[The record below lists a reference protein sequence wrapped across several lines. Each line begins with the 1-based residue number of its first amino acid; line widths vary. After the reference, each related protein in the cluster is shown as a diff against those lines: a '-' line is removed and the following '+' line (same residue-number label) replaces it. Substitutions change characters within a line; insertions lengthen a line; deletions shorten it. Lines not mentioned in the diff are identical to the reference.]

1 MFIKTLTRMGLAFA
15 VLGIGMLAGCGGDN
29 GSTASTSSETSSGTP
44 IADVDTS
51 LVRKKV
57 VEGIPCDEL
66 LDEFHALAKTTYEF
80 SLGRNMCGGYADI
93 YMYMNAR
100 VRVVDAAGRPVVGA
114 DVYEGQCTYG
124 DEKCHYTTD
133 KKGYI
138 YLDSVNYL
146 TYLELYEGALEELG
160 PDSAYKLRYQ
170 KLQLRA
176 ISADSSLGANVYSS
190 FEHARVVMIGGEPV
204 AELEDVVL
212 EPVYSAKLYLDSI
225 YAPGEDDEWY
235 HDMLDET
242 IAEAGFG
249 ICVQVEDAYLGSP
262 DEWNTPFEFYPCQM
276 VTEEDKENGFV
287 YVYGLPEGK
296 YEFAIG
302 SPDSQ
307 FGTGSFSFEVTRP
320 AE

>member
-1 MFIKTLTRMGLAFA
+1 MFIKKLTRMSLAFA
-15 VLGIGMLAGCGGDN
+15 VLGIGMLVGCGGDN

-80 SLGRNMCGGYADI
+80 SLGRNMCGAYVDI

-100 VRVVDAAGRPVVGA
+100 VRVVDAAGNPVVGA
-114 DVYEGQCTYG
+114 DVYEGRCAYG
-124 DEKCHYTTD
+124 DEGCHYTTD
-133 KKGYI
+133 RDGYI

-146 TYLELYEGALEELG
+146 TYLEKYEGALEELG
-160 PDSAYKLRYQ
+160 PNKAYESRYEE
-170 KLQLRA
+170 LQLRV
-176 ISADSSLGANVYSS
+176 ISADSSLGANVFSY
-190 FEHARVVMIGGEPV
+190 FARARVVMIDEEPV
-204 AELEDVVL
+204 AELQKIVV

-225 YAPGEDDEWY
+225 YLPEEDEWY
-235 HDMLDET
+235 HDRLNET

-249 ICVQVEDAYLGSP
+249 ICVQVEDGSLSRHYERDGLP
-262 DEWNTPFEFYPCQM
+262 YDFYPCQM
-276 VTEEDKENGFV
+276 VTEEDKKNGFV
-287 YVYGLPEGK
+287 YVYGLPEGN

-302 SPDSQ
+302 SPNSQ
-307 FGTGSFSFEVTRP
+307 LGMGCFSFEVTRP

>member
-1 MFIKTLTRMGLAFA
+1 MFIKKLTRMSLAFA

-114 DVYEGQCTYG
+114 DVYEGRCAYG
-124 DEKCHYTTD
+124 NEGCHYTTD

-302 SPDSQ
+302 SPNSQ
-307 FGTGSFSFEVTRP
+307 FGTGCFSFEVTRP